1 MDKNSS
7 ELLLVQPV
15 DANEDDVSIRTAL
28 IRKWVISPS
37 ISWKYAD
44 GRHPSISLTTRLQ
57 DAHIYVMRRTFL
69 DLLASRRAKD
79 LDSLREQVIPWL
91 IKTAWQ
97 KGLAQRYSPSKC
109 ATRL

>member
-1 MDKNSS
+1 MS
-7 ELLLVQPV
+7 
-15 DANEDDVSIRTAL
+15 
-28 IRKWVISPS
+28 
-37 ISWKYAD
+37 
-44 GRHPSISLTTRLQ
+44 TRLQ

-97 KGLAQRYSPSKC
+97 KGLSQRYSPSELYMPPGRE
-109 ATRL
+109 TN

>member
-1 MDKNSS
+1 MS
-7 ELLLVQPV
+7 
-15 DANEDDVSIRTAL
+15 
-28 IRKWVISPS
+28 
-37 ISWKYAD
+37 
-44 GRHPSISLTTRLQ
+44 TRLQ

-97 KGLAQRYSPSKC
+97 KGLSQRYSPSEPYMPPDRE
-109 ATRL
+109 TS